1 MQNRLKAKKDS
12 ELKELREKFEKMI
25 EEVKRNAANE
35 RDFLQKEMQRKID
48 DLEKEIA
55 ELKARFED
63 EKNGLS

>member
-1 MQNRLKAKKDS
+1 MQNRLKAQKDS
-12 ELKELREKFEKMI
+12 ELKELRDKFEKMI

>member
-1 MQNRLKAKKDS
+1 MQNRLKAQKDS
-12 ELKELREKFEKMI
+12 EMKELREKFEKMI

>member
-1 MQNRLKAKKDS
+1 
-12 ELKELREKFEKMI
+12 MI